1 MNAQEIYAK
10 LKSQFGDAV
19 GALSE
24 AKIDPFRARQGRQD
38 RRDCQFAKTE
48 AGLGLTIART

>member
-1 MNAQEIYAK
+1 MTQEELCTQ

-24 AKIDPFRARQGRQD
+24 TKGD
-38 RRDCQFAKTE
+38 RFLIP
-48 AGLGLTIART
+48 LGAALCIVSYVLHRIYFS